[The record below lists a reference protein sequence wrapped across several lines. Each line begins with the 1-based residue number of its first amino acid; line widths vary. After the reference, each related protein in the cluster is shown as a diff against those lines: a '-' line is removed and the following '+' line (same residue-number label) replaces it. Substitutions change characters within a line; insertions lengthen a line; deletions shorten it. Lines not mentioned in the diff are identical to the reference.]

1 MSLPAS
7 LSPVSALPIT
17 NKPETIGKA
26 ETFRQI
32 VERLQPS
39 NVALAKLSRAADIDY
54 NYLLKLMRDTR
65 PGKTIHPKPDK
76 GEDVL
81 NALEEK
87 FNVAVTDD
95 DRLAMVNACVAPPE
109 GYRIV
114 REENAIIYQ
123 TEEQTQHIVEAYRNA
138 PIPVRAAL
146 DALASAMLVKSAPE
160 DAPVS

>member
-1 MSLPAS
+1 M
-7 LSPVSALPIT
+7 
-17 NKPETIGKA
+17 GKT

-87 FNVAVTDD
+87 FKVAVTDD

-114 REENAIIYQ
+114 REAHAITYE
-123 TEEQTQHIVEAYRNA
+123 TNEGARRVAEAYRGA
-138 PIPVRAAL
+138 QGPIRAAF
-146 DALASAMLVKSAPE
+146 DALAGVSQVNSAPE
-160 DAPVS
+160 DAPLS